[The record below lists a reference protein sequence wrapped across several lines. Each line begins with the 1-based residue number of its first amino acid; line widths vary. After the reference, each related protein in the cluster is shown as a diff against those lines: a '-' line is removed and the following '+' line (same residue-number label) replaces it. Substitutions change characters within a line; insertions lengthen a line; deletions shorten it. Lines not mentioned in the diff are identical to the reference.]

1 MSSTEEGPQVQ
12 MQRDTR
18 PSSPGY
24 GRLIA
29 PAVIA
34 IVIIILILQNTKEDW
49 RIHFFFWWF
58 SLPAA
63 LMLVLLL
70 LRGVPHRPGGERAG
84 PSAPA
89 GAATRRLLSQSRP
102 AALSGSAEA

>member
-1 MSSTEEGPQVQ
+1 MSSTEDGPQVQ
-12 MQRDTR
+12 MQRDSR
-18 PSSPGY
+18 PSSSGY

-63 LMLVLLL
+63 LMLILLL
-70 LRGVPHRPGGERAG
+70 AVGLPRRPRGE
-84 PSAPA
+84 
-89 GAATRRLLSQSRP
+89 
-102 AALSGSAEA
+102 

>member
-1 MSSTEEGPQVQ
+1 MSSTQEGSEVQ
-12 MQRDTR
+12 LQRGSG
-18 PSSPGY
+18 PGSPGY

-34 IVIIILILQNTKEDW
+34 IAIVILVLQNTKEDW

-63 LMLVLLL
+63 LMLALLL
-70 LRGVPHRPGGERAG
+70 AVGFLVGLAV
-84 PSAPA
+84 SALM
-89 GAATRRLLSQSRP
+89 RRRRRQQLKRK
-102 AALSGSAEA
+102 ASGY

>member
-1 MSSTEEGPQVQ
+1 MSSTEDSPQVQ
-12 MQRDTR
+12 MQRDSR
-18 PSSPGY
+18 PSGPGY
-24 GRLIA
+24 GKLIA

-34 IVIIILILQNTKEDW
+34 IAIIILILQNTKEDW

-70 LRGVPHRPGGERAG
+70 LVGFLVGLAL
-84 PSAPA
+84 SAVLRRRRRTQLKRK
-89 GAATRRLLSQSRP
+89 AATY
-102 AALSGSAEA
+102 

>member
-1 MSSTEEGPQVQ
+1 MSSTEDSPQVQ
-12 MQRDTR
+12 MQRDSR

-24 GRLIA
+24 GKLIA

-34 IVIIILILQNTKEDW
+34 IAIIILILQNTKEDW

-70 LRGVPHRPGGERAG
+70 LVGFLVGLAMSALLRRRRRAQLKRK
-84 PSAPA
+84 
-89 GAATRRLLSQSRP
+89 AASY
-102 AALSGSAEA
+102 